1 MFDARLTRMRDDAYA
16 IFLAGVEAVKGH
28 NAVRRHCRVEKDRF
42 VVDGRVYRL
51 SGSGDVFVIGA
62 GKAAACM
69 ARAIEDLLGSR
80 ISRGI
85 VNVKY
90 GHLAQ
95 LDRIQLVEAGHPVPD
110 EAGRRGARAI
120 FELASGARE
129 GDLVICVISGG
140 GSALLPL
147 PVEGVALAD
156 KQETTRVLLACGAG
170 IREINAVRK
179 HISVVKGGG
188 LARAAYPATL
198 ITVILS
204 DVIGDDLDVI
214 ASGPTVPDSSSFAS
228 CMKIFEK
235 YGIRDKIPRSVLA
248 YIERGVSGEVEENP
262 KPGDS
267 IFACVHNVI
276 VGSNKEC
283 VLAAEESARRLG
295 YGTLV
300 LSTMLEGEAREVA
313 RVHSAIAKE
322 VLKSGRPLPA
332 PACVLS
338 GGETTV
344 TIRGTGLGGR
354 NQEFALATA
363 IGIAEL
369 GNVVF
374 LSGGTDGTDGPT
386 DAAGAV
392 ADGQTL
398 QRAQRLG
405 LDPWDHLADNDAY
418 HFFEKVGDLVK
429 TGPTDTNVMDLQVLL
444 VG

>member
-1 MFDARLTRMRDDAYA
+1 MSDARLTRMRDDAYA

-170 IREINAVRK
+170 IREINAEAVLYGDTEDELATQLALLADTPELREEMRDR
-179 HISVVKGGG
+179 G
-188 LARAAYPATL
+188 LANVQRF
-198 ITVILS
+198 
-204 DVIGDDLDVI
+204 
-214 ASGPTVPDSSSFAS
+214 SF
-228 CMKIFEK
+228 E
-235 YGIRDKIPRSVLA
+235 
-248 YIERGVSGEVEENP
+248 
-262 KPGDS
+262 
-267 IFACVHNVI
+267 
-276 VGSNKEC
+276 
-283 VLAAEESARRLG
+283 ARRDALRF
-295 YGTLV
+295 V
-300 LSTMLEGEAREVA
+300 LQSIGAFGNTA
-313 RVHSAIAKE
+313 SAPDA
-322 VLKSGRPLPA
+322 SASRPER
-332 PACVLS
+332 S
-338 GGETTV
+338 
-344 TIRGTGLGGR
+344 
-354 NQEFALATA
+354 
-363 IGIAEL
+363 
-369 GNVVF
+369 
-374 LSGGTDGTDGPT
+374 
-386 DAAGAV
+386 
-392 ADGQTL
+392 
-398 QRAQRLG
+398 
-405 LDPWDHLADNDAY
+405 
-418 HFFEKVGDLVK
+418 
-429 TGPTDTNVMDLQVLL
+429 
-444 VG
+444 